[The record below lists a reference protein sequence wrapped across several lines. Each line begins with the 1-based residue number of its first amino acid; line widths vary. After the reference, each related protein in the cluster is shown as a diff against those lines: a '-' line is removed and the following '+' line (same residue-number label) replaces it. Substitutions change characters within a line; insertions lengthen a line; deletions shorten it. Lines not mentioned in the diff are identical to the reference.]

1 MVLVPRNEPMS
12 RALWRVPFGKGIS
25 NYDDSARNAAFRN
38 RFHNILLPL
47 FCRHYLLS
55 RGVMPAESPAD
66 LSFAS
71 LPDDFV
77 ESSSGE
83 ILDRLSES
91 KMSESLLYCLNGNE
105 PKDKELAINAST
117 ATAVAA
123 VPNQR
128 FPELNSSELDETA
141 L

>member
-1 MVLVPRNEPMS
+1 
-12 RALWRVPFGKGIS
+12 
-25 NYDDSARNAAFRN
+25 
-38 RFHNILLPL
+38 
-47 FCRHYLLS
+47 
-55 RGVMPAESPAD
+55 MPAESPAD

-105 PKDKELAINAST
+105 PKDKEPATNAST
-117 ATAVAA
+117 ATAVAAVTA